1 MLKKI
6 KNNRGFTLIELL
18 VVISIIG
25 MLAAVVMIS
34 LNDARRDAQ
43 ITKFNEEVRQVELAI
58 QLYRDSVG
66 GIEYYSNDHPAY
78 GGDPYPIQDNVLGVY
93 MPELPEVPFYDNLYL
108 YIGYK
113 NENGWVKSI
122 DDGDSFHDLMILD
135 GSGLFSYSDN
145 EMEIFAENGWVKY
158 NEG

>member
-1 MLKKI
+1 
-6 KNNRGFTLIELL
+6 
-18 VVISIIG
+18 
-25 MLAAVVMIS
+25 
-34 LNDARRDAQ
+34 
-43 ITKFNEEVRQVELAI
+43 
-58 QLYRDSVG
+58 
-66 GIEYYSNDHPAY
+66 
-78 GGDPYPIQDNVLGVY
+78 